1 MAMGVQQDRQDVLIV
16 AWQDMP
22 RSPGHAFYDRLQD
35 VLIKGGFDTFAE
47 AMCRPYYSAKMGA
60 KSIPPGRYFR
70 MHLIVLNG
78 YLGVSPV

>member
-35 VLIKGGFDTFAE
+35 VLIKGGFDTLRGGDVQALLF
-47 AMCRPYYSAKMGA
+47 GQD
-60 KSIPPGRYFR
+60 GR
-70 MHLIVLNG
+70 
-78 YLGVSPV
+78 

>member
-35 VLIKGGFDTFAE
+35 VLIKGAFDTFAE
-47 AMCRPYYSAKMGA
+47 DT
-60 KSIPPGRYFR
+60 
-70 MHLIVLNG
+70 
-78 YLGVSPV
+78 YLCTWLR